1 MQQDILNKQE
11 SEDEKT
17 SRINAAGIINVTIE
31 NLWRDA
37 FMSMA
42 KGSLVIWNRKLDAIW
57 GILGGDQKDGDEIY

>member
-42 KGSLVIWNRKLDAIW
+42 KGGLVIWNRK
-57 GILGGDQKDGDEIY
+57 